1 MHSHRIHRLVAVFAG
16 AAALFGVQQGLG
28 AEIYLAFGAGLVAYI
43 TVLVGLTLLLGSGG
57 AAK

>member
-1 MHSHRIHRLVAVFAG
+1 MSQHRFHRIIAVFAG

-28 AEIYLAFGAGLVAYI
+28 AQFYLAFGAGLLAYI
-43 TVLVGLTLLLGSGG
+43 AVLLGLTLLLGSGR